1 MKISGSF
8 LTMLIIALLGF
19 THFLGGPY
27 VFFQVIFWIM
37 LLPFFFGIIFL
48 FFLLLKTKKILR
60 KNININTEHT
70 YSSNQETLH
79 VEAVIQED

>member
-8 LTMLIIALLGF
+8 LTMLLIALLGF

-27 VFFQVIFWIM
+27 VFFQVIFWLA
-37 LLPFFFGIIFL
+37 LLPFFFGML
-48 FFLLLKTKKILR
+48 FLLLVLLKTRKFFR
-60 KNININTEHT
+60 KNININTEHS
-70 YSSNQETLH
+70 YSPNQETIH